1 MIRKW
6 SRYVRAAYPP
16 SIQVTYQV
24 SWAVGL
30 TALFAGVTSAVTRW
44 RPDAELLI
52 TAVTLVVCVLMM
64 RALDDIRDLDYDR
77 ELNPGRPLPSGMVSL
92 RDLYTMI
99 AAGSALVLLLN
110 AGRGVVLIML
120 VVLMV
125 YTGVVIYLDLAGWP
139 RPEQMGLQSAVNLPI
154 QSLISLYVYV
164 GFLRAEHLRP
174 SMAGLVAV
182 LAVTVGAA
190 CLEFGRKA
198 TRRPRPGER
207 TYVTVLGAS
216 GTSFA
221 ALGAAMTATVIVV
234 AVLAPWR
241 PGAGWG
247 WLVVAPLVL
256 PALAVAKFAAGAIHW
271 PRSLTLAYL
280 PAMYS
285 SFLAA
290 AVLTKGGFG

>member
-1 MIRKW
+1 VIRKW
-6 SRYVRAAYPP
+6 GRYVRAAYPP
-16 SIQVTYQV
+16 SIQITYQV
-24 SWAVGL
+24 SWTVGL
-30 TALFAGVTSAVTRW
+30 TALFASVTGAVSHW
-44 RPDAELLI
+44 RPGAELLI
-52 TAVTLVVCVLMM
+52 TAVTMVVGMLLM

-77 ELNPGRPLPSGMVSL
+77 ELNPGRPLPSGMVRT
-92 RDLYTMI
+92 RDLYTMVAVG
-99 AAGSALVLLLN
+99 AALLLLLN
-110 AGRGVVLIML
+110 AGRGVVLVML

-139 RPEQMGLQSAVNLPI
+139 PPDRMGLQSAVNLPI
-154 QSLISLYVYV
+154 QSLMSLYVYV
-164 GFLRAEHLRP
+164 GFLRAEHLGP
-174 SMAGLVAV
+174 SVAGFVAV
-182 LAVTVGAA
+182 VAVTVGAV

-221 ALGAAMTATVIVV
+221 ALAAAVTATVIVV
-234 AVLAPWR
+234 AALAPWR

-247 WLVVAPLVL
+247 WLVLAPLVL
-256 PALAVAKFAAGAIHW
+256 PALAVARFAAGAVRW
-271 PRSLTLAYL
+271 PKKLTLAYI

-285 SFLAA
+285 SFLAV